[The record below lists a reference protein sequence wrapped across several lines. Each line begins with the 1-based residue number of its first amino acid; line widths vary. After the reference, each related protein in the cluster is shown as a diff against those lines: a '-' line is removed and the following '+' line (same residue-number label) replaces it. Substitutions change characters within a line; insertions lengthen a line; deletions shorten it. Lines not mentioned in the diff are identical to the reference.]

1 VIAVKN
7 SRPLGWRPYFLFTLF
22 PRVLARADFGRSLML
37 SLAIVAAGGTDVI
50 LISLEVLSVLYVYG
64 RTNRALRPN

>member
-1 VIAVKN
+1 
-7 SRPLGWRPYFLFTLF
+7 
-22 PRVLARADFGRSLML
+22 ML